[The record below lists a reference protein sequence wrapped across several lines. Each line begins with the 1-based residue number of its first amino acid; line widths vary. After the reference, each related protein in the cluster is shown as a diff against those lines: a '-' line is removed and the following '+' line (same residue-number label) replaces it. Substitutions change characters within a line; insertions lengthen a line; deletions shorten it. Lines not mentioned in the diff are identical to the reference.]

1 MLPRPVLGRRARAPD
16 RSARPPPD
24 HAPRAP
30 AYLLQPVN
38 VSVHRRWAIEK
49 SIIIIVRPIIGLINR
64 ASFAYRRLFGGGLQG
79 SGNVGFQVVPMCL
92 TNFFITPPQ
101 SENSPQG
108 ERGSKAESYCTRCT
122 VVR

>member
-49 SIIIIVRPIIGLINR
+49 GIIIIVRPLIGLIGR
-64 ASFAYRRLFGGGLQG
+64 VLRTDACL
-79 SGNVGFQVVPMCL
+79 VGACRVQV
-92 TNFFITPPQ
+92 
-101 SENSPQG
+101 
-108 ERGSKAESYCTRCT
+108 SKLYQC
-122 VVR
+122 V